1 MEEMADP
8 FDSVWSMQSISNINK
23 TKFIGV
29 KYKIVYRVM
38 QFFSVCREPVEMT
51 DEEKVLAILCGH
63 WVTQCYDKGETNT
76 NSRKYQKRPL

>member
-1 MEEMADP
+1 
-8 FDSVWSMQSISNINK
+8 MQSISNINK

-63 WVTQCYDKGETNT
+63 
-76 NSRKYQKRPL
+76 